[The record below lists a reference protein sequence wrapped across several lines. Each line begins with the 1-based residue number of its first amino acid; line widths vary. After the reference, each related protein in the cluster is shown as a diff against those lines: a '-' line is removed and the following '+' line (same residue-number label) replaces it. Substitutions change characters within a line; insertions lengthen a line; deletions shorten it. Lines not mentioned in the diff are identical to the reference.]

1 MLRTL
6 VALTALAWALSAHA
20 HEFWITPDR
29 FLLPA
34 PGSAILSL
42 SVGQEFTGERVGFS
56 RPLLA
61 QFQHIREGARMDLRE
76 RVPSD
81 AVAPSWRIDFAR
93 PGTHLVAITTE
104 PSEIVLPAEKFND
117 YLRAEGLAAVLRER
131 ARSGRSETPGRER
144 YRRNI
149 KTLVQVGA
157 RGDAT
162 FAART
167 GQRLEIMPRSD
178 PARAHSGKPL
188 AFTLLFDA
196 RPLPQALVK
205 FWHRSGDR
213 VQVLSATTDRN
224 GQVAFTPSEPGTW
237 MASVVHMIPVTD
249 SPAHDW
255 DSFWGNLTFA
265 VPQ

>member
-1 MLRTL
+1 M
-6 VALTALAWALSAHA
+6 
-20 HEFWITPDR
+20 
-29 FLLPA
+29 
-34 PGSAILSL
+34 
-42 SVGQEFTGERVGFS
+42 
-56 RPLLA
+56 
-61 QFQHIREGARMDLRE
+61 
-76 RVPSD
+76 
-81 AVAPSWRIDFAR
+81 APSWRIDFAR

-224 GQVAFTPSEPGTW
+224 GQVAFTPLRTRHLDGERG
-237 MASVVHMIPVTD
+237 
-249 SPAHDW
+249 AHDSG
-255 DSFWGNLTFA
+255 DGLAGPRLGQLLGKPDFRSAAMIARTAGRLRGQGAPPFGLRAEFSRCGCVMPQRGSAASSATRASTQRAPSGVLSFFQNGAWVFR
-265 VPQ
+265 

>member
-1 MLRTL
+1 MLRTF
-6 VALTALAWALSAHA
+6 VAMIALACALSAHA

-29 FLLPA
+29 FQLPA
-34 PGSAILSL
+34 PGSASLSL

-56 RPLLA
+56 RALLA
-61 QFQHIREGARMDLRE
+61 RFQHIREGARTDLRT

-81 AVAPSWRIDFAR
+81 VVAPSWPVNFER

-104 PSEIVLPAEKFND
+104 ASDIVLPAEKFND
-117 YLRAEGLAAVLRER
+117 YLRAEGLDAVLSER
-131 ARSGRSETPGRER
+131 ARTGRSETPGRER

-167 GQRLEIMPRSD
+167 GQRLEILPRSD

-188 AFTLLFDA
+188 AFMLLFDA

-205 FWHRSGDR
+205 FWHRNGDR

-224 GQVAFTPSEPGTW
+224 GQVAFTPNEAGTW

-249 SPAHDW
+249 SPAYDW

-265 VPQ
+265 LPE